1 MPGTEIEA
9 FIAELEDLINNSK
22 SPLSG
27 GGSKKIIE
35 AETAYAI
42 IDDMRNSLP
51 KELKEARRVLRERD
65 ELIEQAKSQAQ
76 HTIEDAEAQANIL
89 MSEQEVVRLA
99 NNMAADIKRHAE
111 EDARD
116 TRYWAESVVD
126 HAFQQVEA
134 KLDEAIDQANHMLE
148 QIKNCRIA
156 LSGSVDPDTPE
167 QLPEGDDVR

>member
-9 FIAELEDLINNSK
+9 FIAELEDLINNAK

-27 GGSKKIIE
+27 GGTKKIIE

-134 KLDEAIDQANHMLE
+134 KLGDAIAEAQHMLE
-148 QIKNCRIA
+148 QVTNCRIA
-156 LSGSVDPDTPE
+156 LGGSVNPDSPD

>member
-134 KLDEAIDQANHMLE
+134 KLDEAIDQANHK
-148 QIKNCRIA
+148 IGRA
-156 LSGSVDPDTPE
+156 HV
-167 QLPEGDDVR
+167 

>member
-9 FIAELEDLINNSK
+9 FIAELEELINNSK

-51 KELKEARRVLRERD
+51 KELKEARRTLRDRD
-65 ELIEQAKSQAQ
+65 EIIEEAKAQAQ
-76 HTIEDAEAQANIL
+76 HTIQDAEAQANIL

-116 TRYWAESVVD
+116 IRYWAEN
-126 HAFQQVEA
+126 AA
-134 KLDEAIDQANHMLE
+134 DQAFAQLQAELE
-148 QIKNCRIA
+148 DVIDKTNRLLAQTEECRRL
-156 LSGSVDPDTPE
+156 LSAVPE
-167 QLPEGDDVR
+167 QAESEQPQGEYDGQ